1 VQRSSRALITIVS
14 LFLTGAV
21 ATMVLVGWR
30 THNIRLMRV
39 VPGFRSRGRHRRRR
53 FLRRHDVGG
62 FQLRGGALS
71 KITQDQMNDF
81 RLIRNTGQ
89 TRFSPAD
96 AVAHSLVNI
105 SRVKRFLR
113 EPDIAGAV
121 CHQQNFDGCRVC
133 SNRFHYF
140 SFISGRAKQKVEP
153 FSGCDSTQ
161 ILPPIRSKS
170 FLQMANPIPVPS
182 NSSRPCSRWKRTKIR
197 SKY

>member
-1 VQRSSRALITIVS
+1 MQRSSRALITIVS

-21 ATMVLVGWR
+21 ATMVLVGWQ

-62 FQLRGGALS
+62 FRLRGGALW

-81 RLIRNTGQ
+81 RLIRNTDQ
-89 TRFSPAD
+89 TTRFSPAD
-96 AVAHSLVNI
+96 AVDHSVVNI

-121 CHQQNFDGCRVC
+121 FHQQLR
-133 SNRFHYF
+133 
-140 SFISGRAKQKVEP
+140 
-153 FSGCDSTQ
+153 
-161 ILPPIRSKS
+161 
-170 FLQMANPIPVPS
+170 
-182 NSSRPCSRWKRTKIR
+182 
-197 SKY
+197 